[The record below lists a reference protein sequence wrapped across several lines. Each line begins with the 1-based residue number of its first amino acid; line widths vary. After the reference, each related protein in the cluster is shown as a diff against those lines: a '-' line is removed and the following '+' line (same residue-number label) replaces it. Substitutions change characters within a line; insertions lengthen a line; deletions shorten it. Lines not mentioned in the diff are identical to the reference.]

1 MSKSPV
7 VIGQGSYG
15 CVHKPSLICKD
26 KPSQDY
32 TNKVSKLLDKYSAT
46 KELAEYEKVAAAD
59 KKSKFYLGIPASC
72 DIDATHKANLSAI
85 RKCNIADSVLHQPD
99 NYTSLIMED
108 GGYNL
113 ETYRDTMKRWPKS
126 EMSTEH
132 CEKFLVELLRLFA
145 GLVEFEAHDLLHHD
159 MKPQNI
165 VYNEKNNRL
174 NYIDFGLMDNISTFL
189 NDARA
194 SRYNWAIFHW
204 SYPWEL
210 QLLNQKTFSRVA
222 NDSKLQDGLIDQIES
237 DLRNG
242 TGDSENA
249 KSFFYYAMDH
259 SSSMK
264 YQIGCDGYL
273 YDYSHMLKLD
283 MKDMGYDRFMEKSI
297 RTVDVFGLGIALNS
311 WFYTAR
317 KHLGALDENA
327 LELIFSRM
335 ISARVSIRLTAQE
348 ALDRYEK
355 FLVNSGLLDR
365 YDKKI
370 ENHIVVDS
378 TKEESPSPS
387 LPPLIFDM
395 KFRPDPEFVEAD
407 PKPCPEGKEYN
418 KKTRRCLVKCKDG
431 KVRNPKTRRC
441 IKAKN

>member
-1 MSKSPV
+1 MSKSPT

-15 CVHKPSLICKD
+15 CVHKPSLTCKD
-26 KPSQDY
+26 KPNQDY
-32 TNKVSKLLDKYSAT
+32 RNKVSKLLDKDSAS
-46 KELAEYEKVAAAD
+46 KELAEYQKVTAAD
-59 KKSKFYLGIPASC
+59 KKSKFYLGIPETC
-72 DIDATHKANLSAI
+72 DIDTQDKANLSAI
-85 RKCNIADSVLHQPD
+85 RKCNIADSVLHNLD
-99 NYTSLIMED
+99 GYTSVIMED
-108 GGYNL
+108 GGNNL
-113 ETYRDTMKRWPKS
+113 ATYRDTMKHWPKS

-132 CEKFLVELLRLFA
+132 CEKFLLELLRLFA
-145 GLVEFEAHDLLHHD
+145 GLVEFESHDLLHHD
-159 MKPQNI
+159 LKPQNI

-174 NYIDFGLMDNISTFL
+174 NYIDFGLMDNTSKFL

-194 SRYNWAIFHW
+194 SRYQWAIFHW

-210 QLLNQKTFSRVA
+210 QLLNQTTFSRVA
-222 NDSKLQDGLIDQIES
+222 NDPKLQDVIVDQIEN

-242 TGDSENA
+242 TGNSENA
-249 KSFFYYAMDH
+249 NSFFYYAMDR
-259 SSSMK
+259 SS
-264 YQIGCDGYL
+264 YQIGCDSYI
-273 YDYSHMLKLD
+273 YDYSQMLKRD
-283 MKDMGYDRFMEKSI
+283 MKDMGYDQFLQKSI

-311 WFYTAR
+311 WFYSAR
-317 KHLGALDENA
+317 KHLSELDENA

-335 ISARVSIRLTAQE
+335 VSARVSIRLTAQE
-348 ALDRYEK
+348 ALERYER
-355 FLVNSGLLDR
+355 FLLNSGLLDR

-378 TKEESPSPS
+378 TKEASPSPS

-395 KFRPDPEFVEAD
+395 KFRPDKEFVEAD

>member
-15 CVHKPSLICKD
+15 CVHKPSLTCKD
-26 KPSQDY
+26 KPKQDY
-32 TNKVSKLLDKYSAT
+32 TNKVSKLLDKDSAS
-46 KELAEYEKVAAAD
+46 KELAEYEKVTAAD
-59 KKSKFYLGIPASC
+59 KKSKFYLGIPETC
-72 DIDATHKANLSAI
+72 DIDTTNKANLSAI
-85 RKCNIADSVLHQPD
+85 RKCNIADSVLHNLD
-99 NYTSLIMED
+99 GYTSVIMED
-108 GGYNL
+108 GGNNL
-113 ETYRDTMKRWPKS
+113 ATYRDTMKHWPKS

-132 CEKFLVELLRLFA
+132 CEKFLLELLRLFA
-145 GLVEFEAHDLLHHD
+145 GLVEFESHDLLHHD
-159 MKPQNI
+159 VKPQNI
-165 VYNEKNNRL
+165 VYDEKKTRL
-174 NYIDFGLMDNISTFL
+174 NYIDFGLMDNISKFL
-189 NDARA
+189 NDART
-194 SRYNWAIFHW
+194 SSYQWAIFHW

-210 QLLNQKTFSRVA
+210 QLLNQNTFSRVA
-222 NDSKLQDGLIDQIES
+222 NDPKLQDIIVDQLEN

-242 TGDSENA
+242 TGNSENA
-249 KSFFYYAMDH
+249 NSFFYYAMDR
-259 SSSMK
+259 SS
-264 YQIGCDGYL
+264 YQIGCDSYV
-273 YDYSHMLKLD
+273 YDYSQMLKRD
-283 MKDMGYDRFMEKSI
+283 MKDMGYDRFVEKSI

-311 WFYTAR
+311 WFYSAR
-317 KHLGALDENA
+317 KHLSELDENA

-335 ISARVSIRLTAQE
+335 VSARVSIRLTAQE
-348 ALDRYEK
+348 ALERYER
-355 FLVNSGLLDR
+355 FLLNSGLLDR

-378 TKEESPSPS
+378 TKEASPSPP